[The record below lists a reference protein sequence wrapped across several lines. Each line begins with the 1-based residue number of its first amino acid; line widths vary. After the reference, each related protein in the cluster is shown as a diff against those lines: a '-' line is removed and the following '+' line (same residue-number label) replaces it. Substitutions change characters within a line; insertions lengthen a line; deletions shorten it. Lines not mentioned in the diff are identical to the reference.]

1 MYLKSISGALLLLAL
16 TLFLSGCELATRSVV
31 LEGADKT
38 TFYDPPKD
46 KTLATLY
53 LTCGRY
59 LTDGEYNPEPN
70 GVLVCYYAIN
80 GINYSMIGGGEV
92 GRIDI
97 PAGKFTVNNSLT
109 HLNTTGLDPSRTLEV
124 KEGEK
129 ILLVSDDNHITV
141 ITGGL
146 LEVVVKDLTECKK
159 CTKLN
164 NPLTIYKNDFMSQII
179 AKKPVKVVVRT
190 D

>member
-46 KTLATLY
+46 KSLATLY
-53 LTCGRY
+53 LTCGRT

-70 GVLVCYYAIN
+70 DGLASWYSIN
-80 GINYSMIGGGEV
+80 GINYSVLWRGEV

-109 HLNTTGLDPSRTLEV
+109 YFNKTGLDPTRTLEL

-129 ILLVSDDNHITV
+129 ILLVSDFNNITQATSL
-141 ITGGL
+141 IHYAYK
-146 LEVVVKDLTECKK
+146 ELTECKK

-164 NPLTIYKNDFMSQII
+164 NPLTIYKNDFMNQII

>member
-1 MYLKSISGALLLLAL
+1 MSIGRALLLVAL
-16 TLFLSGCELATRSVV
+16 TLLLSGCELATRSVV
-31 LEGADKT
+31 LEGTDKT

-46 KTLATLY
+46 KNLATLY
-53 LTCGRY
+53 LIVGKS

-70 GVLVCYYAIN
+70 EGLASWYSIN
-80 GINYSMIGGGEV
+80 GINYSVLWRGEV
-92 GRIDI
+92 GRVDV

-109 HLNTTGLDPSRTLEV
+109 YLNATGIDPTRVLEI
-124 KEGEK
+124 KAGEN
-129 ILLVSDDNHITV
+129 ILLASDFNNITQA
-141 ITGGL
+141 TSL
-146 LEVVVKDLTECKK
+146 LHYAYKELTECKL

-164 NPLTIYKNDFMSQII
+164 NPLIIYKNNFMSQII